1 MKNKE
6 SFCSTTYLN
15 GATMS
20 EEDLS
25 NVTGGSDTSG
35 YGFSL
40 WGTIMK
46 PFLTKASE
54 KSGEGVGT
62 IIWLIPTLIL
72 TEIVKWQI
80 NKQLKKQEKKQ
91 EKRRKREKLERRRKA
106 SLANAD

>member
-20 EEDLS
+20 EEDLA
-25 NVTGGSDTSG
+25 NVTGGSNPSG
-35 YGFSL
+35 EGFSL
-40 WGTIMK
+40 WDTILE

-54 KSGEGVGT
+54 KTGEGVGN
-62 IIWLIPTLIL
+62 ILWLVPTLII

-80 NKQLKKQEKKQ
+80 NKQLKKH
-91 EKRRKREKLERRRKA
+91 EKRRKRKKLERRKA

>member
-20 EEDLS
+20 EEDLA
-25 NVTGGSDTSG
+25 NVTGGLDSSDN
-35 YGFSL
+35 GFSL
-40 WGTIMK
+40 WDTVTK
-46 PFLTKASE
+46 PFLTKTSE

-80 NKQLKKQEKKQ
+80 NKQLKKH
-91 EKRRKREKLERRRKA
+91 EKRRKREKLERRKA
-106 SLANAD
+106 NLANAD